1 MLEKQ
6 KQKDSNNQNSDT
18 NGNLREDTNLSNN

>member
-6 KQKDSNNQNSDT
+6 KQKDSNDQNSDA
-18 NGNLREDTNLSNN
+18 NGNLREETNLSNN